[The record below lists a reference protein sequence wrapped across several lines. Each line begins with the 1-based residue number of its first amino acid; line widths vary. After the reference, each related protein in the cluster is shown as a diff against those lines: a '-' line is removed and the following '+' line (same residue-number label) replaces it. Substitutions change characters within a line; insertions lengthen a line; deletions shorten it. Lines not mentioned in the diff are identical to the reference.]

1 MSTSASSESLNL
13 ADLVEYRAQAEL
25 AVKNCTSLEELKTVR
40 INHAGDK
47 SPIALANRAIAKLP
61 AAQKAQAGALIGET
75 REYINELLNQ
85 QLTLLTAA
93 RNVQIIESERVD
105 VTLAVNQAKSGSIH
119 PLTAVMNRIAD
130 IFVAMGYEV
139 ADGPEAEAEWFNFD
153 ALNIPVNHPARS
165 MQDTFYVNSK
175 DSGVVMRTQT
185 SPVQIRTLLTRD
197 LPIYIISP
205 GKVFRSDE
213 LDQTHTPVFHQ
224 VEGLVVDKGIG
235 MPHLKGTI
243 SHFAKTMFGED
254 VLTRLRPSYFPF
266 TEPSAE
272 IDIFFNG
279 KWIEWGGCGV
289 VNPKVLQG
297 VGIDTDV
304 YSGFAFGMGI
314 ERTLMFRNGVTDMR
328 DMVEGDIRFS
338 QMFGVIS

>member
-1 MSTSASSESLNL
+1 MSTPAGNVPLNL
-13 ADLVEYRAQAEL
+13 ADLTEFRAKAEL
-25 AVKNCTSLEELKTVR
+25 AIKSTKSLEDLKTVR

-61 AAQKAQAGALIGET
+61 AADKAKAGALIGEV
-75 REYINELLNQ
+75 REFINQLLNERLQ
-85 QLTLLTAA
+85 ILTVA
-93 RNVQIIESERVD
+93 RNMEIIESERVD
-105 VTLAVNQAKSGSIH
+105 ISLAVDQTRPGAIH
-119 PLTAVMNRIAD
+119 PLTTVMNRISD
-130 IFVAMGYEV
+130 IFIAMGYEV

-153 ALNIPVNHPARS
+153 ALNIPANHPARS
-165 MQDTFYVNSK
+165 MQDTFYVNDK
-175 DSGVVMRTQT
+175 NSGVVLRTQT
-185 SPVQIRTLLTRD
+185 SPVQIRTLLNRE

-243 SHFAKTMFGED
+243 NHFAKTMFGED
-254 VLTRLRPSYFPF
+254 VKTRLRPSYFPF

-272 IDIFFNG
+272 IDIYFNG
-279 KWIEWGGCGV
+279 QWIEWGGCGV

-297 VGIDTDV
+297 VGIDIDV

>member
-1 MSTSASSESLNL
+1 
-13 ADLVEYRAQAEL
+13 
-25 AVKNCTSLEELKTVR
+25 
-40 INHAGDK
+40 
-47 SPIALANRAIAKLP
+47 
-61 AAQKAQAGALIGET
+61 
-75 REYINELLNQ
+75 
-85 QLTLLTAA
+85 
-93 RNVQIIESERVD
+93 
-105 VTLAVNQAKSGSIH
+105 
-119 PLTAVMNRIAD
+119 MNRISD
-130 IFVAMGYEV
+130 IFIAMGYEV

-153 ALNIPVNHPARS
+153 ALNIPANHPARS
-165 MQDTFYVNSK
+165 MQDTFYVNDK
-175 DSGVVMRTQT
+175 NSGVVLRTQT
-185 SPVQIRTLLTRD
+185 SPVQIRTLLNRE

-243 SHFAKTMFGED
+243 DHFAKTMFGED
-254 VLTRLRPSYFPF
+254 VKTRLRPSYFPF

-328 DMVEGDIRFS
+328 DMVEGDTRFS

>member
-1 MSTSASSESLNL
+1 ML
-13 ADLVEYRAQAEL
+13 
-25 AVKNCTSLEELKTVR
+25 
-40 INHAGDK
+40 
-47 SPIALANRAIAKLP
+47 
-61 AAQKAQAGALIGET
+61 
-75 REYINELLNQ
+75 
-85 QLTLLTAA
+85 
-93 RNVQIIESERVD
+93 
-105 VTLAVNQAKSGSIH
+105 
-119 PLTAVMNRIAD
+119 
-130 IFVAMGYEV
+130 
-139 ADGPEAEAEWFNFD
+139 
-153 ALNIPVNHPARS
+153 
-165 MQDTFYVNSK
+165 
-175 DSGVVMRTQT
+175 RTQT
-185 SPVQIRTLLTRD
+185 SPVQIRTLLNRE

-243 SHFAKTMFGED
+243 SHFAKTMLGED
-254 VLTRLRPSYFPF
+254 VKTRLRPSYFPF

>member
-1 MSTSASSESLNL
+1 
-13 ADLVEYRAQAEL
+13 
-25 AVKNCTSLEELKTVR
+25 
-40 INHAGDK
+40 
-47 SPIALANRAIAKLP
+47 
-61 AAQKAQAGALIGET
+61 
-75 REYINELLNQ
+75 
-85 QLTLLTAA
+85 
-93 RNVQIIESERVD
+93 
-105 VTLAVNQAKSGSIH
+105 
-119 PLTAVMNRIAD
+119 MNRISD
-130 IFVAMGYEV
+130 IFIAMGYEV

-153 ALNIPVNHPARS
+153 ALNIPANHPARS
-165 MQDTFYVNSK
+165 MQDTFYVNDK
-175 DSGVVMRTQT
+175 NSGVVLRTQT
-185 SPVQIRTLLTRD
+185 SPVQIRTLLNRE

-243 SHFAKTMFGED
+243 DHFAKTMFGED
-254 VLTRLRPSYFPF
+254 VKTRLRPSYFPF

-314 ERTLMFRNGVTDMR
+314 ERTLMFRNVVTDMR
-328 DMVEGDIRFS
+328 DMVEGDSRFS